1 MAERKSNFTISYVDD
16 DHTMDHNNSF
26 STDEN
31 YAVISTNNTNVFL
44 GYGWTF
50 WSVFQL
56 IIIIVGTA
64 ANALMLVVLLKNKG
78 KKTSNTLYVGAMVVN
93 DIICLNVHLVY
104 VWTYENINYDVN
116 STSRFT
122 CKFMQAL
129 WSSTF
134 YITGWLVI
142 GLTTERLTYAYFPRM
157 IKLFSRR
164 MTGVIAISCVV
175 CAAFV
180 INLHYMVQLD
190 LYPDQHPNDNTTIYF
205 CALDSY
211 YGEFI
216 NLYSSYVFFFLA
228 GILPCMCILI
238 GNSYTIQALC
248 KSIKAPVPTGQRQ
261 ISLENRD
268 MLVFTIMISI
278 MFLFMEMPFT
288 VSVSF
293 YMHFQT
299 SFLDMITTIWL
310 LNHSLKCFVYILYKR
325 SFRIRCIWSKTLF

>member
-1 MAERKSNFTISYVDD
+1 MAERKTNFTDSYVDD
-16 DHTMDHNNSF
+16 DHTMDYNNSF

-31 YAVISTNNTNVFL
+31 YAVISTNSADVFSR
-44 GYGWTF
+44 YGWTF

-64 ANALMLVVLLKNKG
+64 ANGVMLAVLLKNKG
-78 KKTSNTLYVGAMVVN
+78 KKTSNTVYVGAMAVN

-104 VWTYENINYDVN
+104 DWTYEHINYDVN
-116 STSRFT
+116 ITSRFT
-122 CKFMQAL
+122 CKFMHAL

-142 GLTTERLTYAYFPRM
+142 GLTMERLTYAYFPRM

-164 MTGVIAISCVV
+164 MTGVIAISCIV

-180 INLHYMVQLD
+180 TNLHYMVQYD
-190 LYPDQHPNDNTTIYF
+190 LYEGQHPNDNTTIYI
-205 CALDSY
+205 CAADNDY
-211 YGEFI
+211 EKYI
-216 NLYSSYVFFFLA
+216 DLYSSYVFFFLA

-238 GNSYTIQALC
+238 GNAYTIQTLC

-268 MLVFTIMISI
+268 ILVFTVMISI
-278 MFLFMEMPFT
+278 MFLFMEMPYT

-293 YMHFQT
+293 YMHFHT
-299 SFLDMITTIWL
+299 PFVDMIKIIWL
-310 LNHSLKCFVYILYKR
+310 LNQSLKCFAYILYQR
-325 SFRIRCIWSKTLF
+325 SFRMRCI